1 MIRMEE
7 ALDCLS
13 DSGDAGAGAFAAG
26 LSSFFS
32 GFAGSGSAGG
42 PSGNAVLNR
51 PVTSAAIV
59 FLPEGVIW
67 RAISSGC
74 ANWSAGV
81 GISPDFDDVSMS
93 GVNVSFD
100 HLAGDAVN
108 LHPVAHADA
117 ASAHQHEPAKEGDD
131 K

>member
-81 GISPDFDDVSMS
+81 GISPGIVFLPEGVIWRAISSGCANWSAGVGISPDFDDVSMS
-93 GVNVSFD
+93 GVNV
-100 HLAGDAVN
+100 
-108 LHPVAHADA
+108 
-117 ASAHQHEPAKEGDD
+117 
-131 K
+131 